1 MDEIKLVEEY
11 LGGVDWEVR
20 ENSNMTFSLQG
31 LNFYIISRITRS
43 YWLGKVYPPEIAR
56 AHSEGDFHIHDLQVL
71 GVYCM
76 GWDLL
81 DLLMT
86 GFRGVPGK
94 VESRPPRHFT
104 SALGQI
110 VNFLYTLQ
118 GESAG
123 AQALSNFDTLLAPF
137 IRYDGLGYREVKQ
150 ALQEFVYN
158 LNVPTRTGFQ
168 TPFTNLTFDVRVPA
182 FLADQAVIAGGEVRN
197 ETYGEFQEE
206 VDMINM
212 AFFEVMREG
221 DARGRVFTF
230 PIPTYN
236 ITPDFEWDDPK
247 LKGLW
252 EMTAKY
258 GIPYFANFINSD
270 MKPEDV
276 RSMCCR
282 LRLETRQ
289 LLRRGGGYF
298 GANPL
303 TGSIGV
309 VTINLPRLGYLSR
322 SEEEFLDRLSALM
335 DLARDSLEIK
345 RGTLERFMEE
355 GLYPYSRFYLRAV
368 RERFGEFW
376 KNHFSTL
383 GITGMNEACLNLLGV
398 SIADPEGRS
407 FALRVLDFMRD
418 RLLHYQRET
427 GNLYNLEATPAE
439 GASYRLAKLDKE
451 RFPDIIVA
459 NEEQVK
465 KGAEPFYTNSTQL
478 PVNWT
483 DDPFEVLEHQEELQ
497 VRYTGG
503 TVIHFF
509 LGERVREPES
519 VKRFVKKVCGN
530 FRIPYFTLTPTF
542 SVCPTHGYISGEHET
557 CPICGERCEVYSR
570 VVGYLRPVA
579 QWNAGKQ
586 EEFRLRRSYRI
597 T

>member
-1 MDEIKLVEEY
+1 MDEIKAVEEY
-11 LGGVDWEVR
+11 LNRESWEVR
-20 ENSNMTFSLQG
+20 ENSNMTYSLQG
-31 LNFYIISRITRS
+31 LNFYLTSKVVRS
-43 YWLGKVYPPEIAR
+43 YWLERIYPPEIAK
-56 AHSEGDFHIHDLQVL
+56 AHVEGDIHIHDLQVL

-86 GFRGVPGK
+86 GFRGVSGK

-104 SALGQI
+104 SALGQV

-150 ALQEFVYN
+150 AVQEFVYN
-158 LNVPTRTGFQ
+158 LNIPTRTGFQ
-168 TPFTNLTFDVRVPA
+168 TPFTNLTFDVKVPA
-182 FLADQAVIAGGEVRN
+182 FLEDQAVIVGGEVKN

-212 AFFEVMREG
+212 AFFEVMKEG

-236 ITPDFEWDDPK
+236 ITPDFRWDDPK
-247 LKGLW
+247 LTGLW

-258 GIPYFANFINSD
+258 GIPYFANFVSSD

-282 LRLETRQ
+282 LRLETRE

-309 VTINLPRLGYLSR
+309 VTINLPRIGYLSD
-322 SEEEFLDRLSALM
+322 SEEEFFERLVSLM
-335 DLARDSLEIK
+335 DLAKESLEVK
-345 RGTLERFMEE
+345 RRVLENLMEK
-355 GLYPYSRFYLRAV
+355 GLYPYSKFYLRTV
-368 RERFGEFW
+368 KERFGEFW
-376 KNHFSTL
+376 KNHFSTVGL
-383 GITGMNEACLNLLGV
+383 VGMNEACLNLLGV
-398 SIADPEGRS
+398 SIADPRGRE
-407 FALRVLDFMRD
+407 FALKVLDLMREK
-418 RLLHYQRET
+418 LLM
-427 GNLYNLEATPAE
+427 EATPAE
-439 GASYRLAKLDKE
+439 GASYRLARLDRE
-451 RFPDIIVA
+451 RFPDIVVA
-459 NEEQVK
+459 NEDEVRR
-465 KGAEPFYTNSTQL
+465 GAEPFYTNSTQL
-478 PVNWT
+478 PVSWT
-483 DDPFEVLEHQEELQ
+483 DDPFEVLQHQEELQ
-497 VRYTGG
+497 TKYTGG

-509 LGERVREPES
+509 IGERLRDVESLKHFVR
-519 VKRFVKKVCGN
+519 KVCESY
-530 FRIPYFTLTPTF
+530 RIPYFTVTP
-542 SVCPTHGYISGEHET
+542 
-557 CPICGERCEVYSR
+557 
-570 VVGYLRPVA
+570 PVS

-586 EEFRLRRSYRI
+586 EEFRLRRYYRI
-597 T
+597 SR